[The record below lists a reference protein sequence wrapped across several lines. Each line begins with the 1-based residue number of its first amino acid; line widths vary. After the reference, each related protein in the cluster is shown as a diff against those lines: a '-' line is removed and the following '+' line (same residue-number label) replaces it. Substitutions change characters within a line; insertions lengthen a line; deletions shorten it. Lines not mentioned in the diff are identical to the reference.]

1 MLTVLVKIV
10 YDKKHKQNVMKINIT
25 ESIFKRITFWGA
37 TNDLFLWLTNADI
50 HNFANGNTISKILEG
65 HQC

>member
-25 ESIFKRITFWGA
+25 ESILRGLLSGVPQMIYFFGLPMLIYIILLMA
-37 TNDLFLWLTNADI
+37 TLFRK
-50 HNFANGNTISKILEG
+50 F
-65 HQC
+65 